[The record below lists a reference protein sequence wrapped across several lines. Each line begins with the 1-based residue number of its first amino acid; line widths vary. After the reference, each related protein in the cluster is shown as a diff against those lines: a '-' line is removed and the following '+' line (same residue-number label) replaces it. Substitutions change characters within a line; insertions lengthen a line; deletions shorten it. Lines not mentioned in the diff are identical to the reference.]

1 LAILL
6 STPAAKESGNVP
18 ITPFRFPEPHTDFRK
33 NKKPPD
39 NEPSRQTLP
48 NPILLEVFKNRFTS
62 ICEEMGVTLKRTA
75 FSPNIKERRDFSCA
89 LFDANGS
96 MIAQAAHI
104 PVHLGSMPLS
114 VKAAIEA
121 VEFEQGD
128 MVMLNDPYKGGTHL
142 PDITIVAPVFVPEAD
157 SFTPLPPSACKE
169 KSHRENSIHRQKGTR
184 KTTAHDRKHPI
195 PRFFVANRAHH
206 ADVGGMTSGSMP
218 LSSSLFQEGVIIPPL
233 KIVKKGHLDRD
244 LMALFLNNVRTPQE
258 REGDFSAQ
266 IMSNLTGIRRI
277 QELVKKYH
285 LSGVT
290 CYATSLMD
298 YSERITRKKI
308 ASIPDGVYEFEDR
321 LDDDGKGT
329 TNIHIHGVL
338 TIEGDGATLDFSAS
352 HAQVAGSVN
361 AVYSITLSA
370 VIYAFRTLIKEDI
383 PFNAGCFKP
392 ITVITQK
399 GTIVDAMFPAAV
411 AGGNVETSQRV
422 VDTVLGALRKALPG
436 QIPAASQGT
445 MNNLTVGGM
454 DPRTQT
460 PFAYYETLA
469 GGMGATAT
477 GHGESAV
484 HSHMTNT
491 LNTPVEALEYSY
503 PFLVTEY
510 SIRKNSGGSGRF
522 SGGDGLVRQMRMR
535 CDVEMTV
542 LSERRVHPP
551 HGIDG
556 GGPGSCGRNYIIR
569 NGKKE
574 LMPGKFHAE
583 LKKGDSLRIETP
595 GGGGYGTP

>member
-1 LAILL
+1 MPPLNH
-6 STPAAKESGNVP
+6 SGSP
-18 ITPFRFPEPHTDFRK
+18 DTHTDPRT
-33 NKKPPD
+33 NKD
-39 NEPSRQTLP
+39 VHGNEDTQENTP
-48 NPILLEVFKNRFTS
+48 NPILLEVFKNRFSS
-62 ICEEMGVTLKRTA
+62 ICEEMGVTLNRTA

-89 LFDANGS
+89 LFDADGS

-104 PVHLGSMPLS
+104 PVHLGSMPMS
-114 VKAAIEA
+114 VKAAIDA
-121 VEFEQGD
+121 VEFEEGD

-142 PDITIVAPVFVPEAD
+142 PDITIVAPVFIREELSPTNHDANEEIMGTNNDQKQKNEKAGSPHGKKVP
-157 SFTPLPPSACKE
+157 K
-169 KSHRENSIHRQKGTR
+169 
-184 KTTAHDRKHPI
+184 

-218 LSSSLFQEGVIIPPL
+218 LSTSLFQEGVIIPPL
-233 KIVKKGHLDRD
+233 KIMKKGQRDND
-244 LMALFLNNVRTPQE
+244 LMSLFLSNVRTPQE
-258 REGDFSAQ
+258 REGDFAAQ

-277 QELVKKYH
+277 QELVKKYG
-285 LSGVT
+285 LPKVKR
-290 CYATSLMD
+290 YATSLMD
-298 YSERITRKKI
+298 YSEIITRKKI
-308 ASIPDGVYEFEDR
+308 ASIPDGVYEFQDQ

-329 TNIHIHGVL
+329 KDIHINVIL
-338 TIEGDGATLDFSAS
+338 TISGDGATLDFRGS
-352 HAQVAGSVN
+352 HAQVTGSVN

-370 VIYAFRTLIKEDI
+370 VIYAFRTLIKENI

-392 ITVITQK
+392 ITVITKK
-399 GTIVDAMFPAAV
+399 GTIVDALFPAAV

-422 VDTVLGALRKALPG
+422 VDTVLGALEKALPG

-454 DPRTQT
+454 DQRTNA

-477 GHGESAV
+477 SHGESAV

-510 SIRKNSGGSGRF
+510 AIRKNSGGRGRF
-522 SGGDGLVRQMRMR
+522 SGGEGMVRQMRMLS
-535 CDVEMTV
+535 DAEMTV

-556 GGPGSCGRNYIIR
+556 GAPGGCGRNYIIR

-574 LMPGKFHAE
+574 IMPGKFHAE
-583 LKKGDSLRIETP
+583 LKKGDTLRIETP
-595 GGGGYGTP
+595 GGGGYGAP